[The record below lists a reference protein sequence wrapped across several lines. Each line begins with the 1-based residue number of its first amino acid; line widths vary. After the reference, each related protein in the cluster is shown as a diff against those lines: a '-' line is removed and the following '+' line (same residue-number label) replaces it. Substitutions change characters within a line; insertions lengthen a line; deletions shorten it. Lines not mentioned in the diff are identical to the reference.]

1 MTGPMTASPT
11 HVPTLARAL
20 GWITLERLAY
30 MAIAALALILRLA
43 SLHVAPM
50 SPVEAVQAMAAL
62 DLVTERGA
70 LTAAG
75 ASPLLLVLQW
85 LTFLLAQATETAAR
99 IVPALAG
106 TTTVLLA
113 YGLRAELGRLG
124 ALAAALLLAV
134 SSTLVFWSRSATGES
149 LALLAGMALIV
160 GLAGWRRSGGAGW
173 LVWLAVALA
182 GLLLSAPIGYSILLA
197 AAPLAAMALLPAGNR
212 RQAVAGL
219 GTAGLVFVLVLL
231 LGATGFFFLPG
242 GLAAV
247 AELPA
252 AWLAGFTGSGTL
264 APDASAGVASS
275 SLAMTGTSSVLGLG
289 INLLWLEPL
298 VLMAGLAGLVIGLR
312 RRHWLAQGLG
322 LWLAV
327 ALLLLLFRVAV
338 LALPLALLGGLA
350 LAAFAEHFDL
360 GEQRAEALALLV
372 AGLAILG
379 SVAVWLAQYTE
390 SWQAEPQMA
399 FVISAGAA
407 LLVLVALLVAY
418 VVIFGGRLTLQVGLA
433 LALIVLAL
441 LGLRGTL
448 LTSHNRDGLRWG
460 SWANA
465 AGASG
470 GPELRL
476 ALERLAMQRGTDL
489 RDLPVAFL
497 TAPGSETPALLRW
510 YARGAVPAS
519 PAVGNSDLVW
529 LGMDGDVAPSDS
541 PSPQPSPTGRGG
553 AFSGQ
558 SFGVAQSWSPASLRG
573 QSLWRWLLF
582 GQFDALQD
590 EQRAVLWVQA
600 EQ

>member
-1 MTGPMTASPT
+1 
-11 HVPTLARAL
+11 LARAL

-30 MAIAALALILRLA
+30 LAIAALALVLRLA
-43 SLHVAPM
+43 SLHVAAM

-62 DLVTERGA
+62 DLVAGRGA
-70 LTAAG
+70 LPAAG
-75 ASPLLLVLQW
+75 ASPLLLNLQW
-85 LTFLLAQATETAAR
+85 LIFLLSQATETGAR

-106 TTTVLLA
+106 TATVLLA

-124 ALAAALLLAV
+124 ALIAALLLAIT
-134 SSTLVFWSRSATGES
+134 STLVFWSRSATGES

-160 GLAGWRRSGGAGW
+160 GLAGWRRSGAAGW

-197 AAPLAAMALLPAGNR
+197 AAPLAAMALLPARDR
-212 RQAVAGL
+212 RQAAAGL

-252 AWLAGFTGSGTL
+252 AWLAGFTGSESL
-264 APDASAGVASS
+264 APDASAGVASP

-289 INLLWLEPL
+289 INLMWLEPL
-298 VLMAGLAGLVIGLR
+298 VLMTGLAGLMVGLR
-312 RRHWLAQGLG
+312 QRNWLAQGLG
-322 LWLAV
+322 LWLAL
-327 ALLLLLFRVAV
+327 ALLLLLLRAGRSPADVAV

-350 LAAFAEHFDL
+350 LAAFAEQFNL
-360 GEQRAEALALLV
+360 GEQRAEGLVLLA
-372 AGLAILG
+372 AGLAILA
-379 SVAVWLAQYTE
+379 STAVWLAQYTE
-390 SWQAEPQMA
+390 SWKDQPQMA
-399 FVISAGAA
+399 FLISAGAA

-418 VVIFGGRLTLQVGLA
+418 VVIISGRLALQVLLA
-433 LALIVLAL
+433 LTLSALLL

-460 SWANA
+460 SWASV

-476 ALERLAMQRGTDL
+476 ALERLAAQRGTDL

-510 YARGAVPAS
+510 YARGAVLKS
-519 PAVGNSDLVW
+519 PAVGDPDLVW
-529 LGMDGDVAPSDS
+529 LGMDGDSAPSDS
-541 PSPQPSPTGRGG
+541 TSPQPSPTGRGG

-558 SFGVAQSWSPASLRG
+558 SFRLTQSWSPDGLSGRA
-573 QSLWRWLLF
+573 LWRWLLF
-582 GQFDALQD
+582 GQFDVLQD